1 MKSDKIINNI
11 LKVNTKITNN
21 ISETTEFEDQ
31 DVENLFQID
40 CGINSYYKNIL
51 SNTIIFLGY
60 LATLPYVFFAFY
72 RFVYTLLFI
81 GFFLASL
88 IFLILAFY
96 YNTRKMHLINSHVQ
110 IFLSTIF
117 LIVKGFVL
125 LRFYPDKEGNDNIEE
140 ILRLIIYHFISTGVF
155 LVTNVQA
162 NLYVFIFYF
171 FNNLALIIYA
181 YIKSSRDRYF
191 HMEIFTSFCLSIIF
205 FALRKQWDFQIRSI
219 FGQKLKYEKLFL
231 YAIEYID
238 GLNGFNMNFR
248 NKSNVFYSKKASDLI
263 QILQNEDYLIPEKQ
277 KEGVDEFQKNKNENI
292 LLIQFLKK
300 LSFYRMNKKIQK
312 DPFGILNYSG
322 NFFINFSYKFFI
334 IIFFS
339 ELPLRFN

>member
-1 MKSDKIINNI
+1 MNSDKIINNI
-11 LKVNTKITNN
+11 LKVNTKIRNN
-21 ISETTEFEDQ
+21 ISETTVFEDK
-31 DVENLFQID
+31 ELEESFQKD
-40 CGINSYYKNIL
+40 WGTNSYYRNIL

-81 GFFLASL
+81 GFFVAALL
-88 IFLILAFY
+88 FLVWAFY
-96 YNTRKMHLINSHVQ
+96 YNTTKVHFINSHIQ

-125 LRFYPDKEGNDNIEE
+125 LAYYPDKEGNDNIEE

-181 YIKSSRDRYF
+181 YIKSTRDRYF

-205 FALRKQWDFQIRSI
+205 YALRKQWDFQIRSI

-231 YAIEYID
+231 YAIEYLD

-248 NKSNVFYSKKASDLI
+248 NMSNVFYSKKTSDLML
-263 QILQNEDYLIPEKQ
+263 ILQNENYLISER
-277 KEGVDEFQKNKNENI
+277 EMERDENDIN
-292 LLIQFLKK
+292 
-300 LSFYRMNKKIQK
+300 
-312 DPFGILNYSG
+312 DFG
-322 NFFINFSYKFFI
+322 FINFKNNLNNDSKLITQFFKKLTFYRLNRKI
-334 IIFFS
+334 QSDPYGVLSFS
-339 ELPLRFN
+339 GNLNQ